1 MSGWEDI
8 LNTTQLECFLAV
20 ANHLN
25 FSRAAEQMRIT
36 QPAVSHQIN
45 TLEDELEVK
54 LFHRTS
60 KNVRMTQAGWI
71 FTQYASEILKLFA
84 LSKDRVRD
92 FQENLPVRFGIGCRN
107 FLELRF
113 LEPVIEQLRKEIPQ
127 IIPVIRLVPFASLEN
142 LLDEGDVQVIFSFKE
157 HAPQNA
163 VFREYIQCPVVCVC
177 SRSHPLAG
185 CDRGTVAKLRESG
198 KMALCPP
205 TVYPPALLQAQTSI
219 VAGRKSEDSLFCD
232 DIEVVY
238 SLVRSG
244 YAFAVVPDFPRAREP
259 QLCYIPVDEFAPIA
273 YGVAY
278 LRKSLEPSL
287 QKFLSILKEILI
299 F

>member
-1 MSGWEDI
+1 M
-8 LNTTQLECFLAV
+8 NTTQLECFLAV
-20 ANHLN
+20 VNHLN

-60 KNVRMTQAGWI
+60 KNVRLTQAGWI
-71 FTQYASEILKLFA
+71 FTQYASEILKMFN
-84 LSKDRVRD
+84 LSKTRVRD
-92 FQENLPVRFGIGCRN
+92 FQESLPVRFGIGCRN

-113 LEPVIEQLRKEIPQ
+113 LEPVMAQLRKDMPQ
-127 IIPVIRLVPFASLEN
+127 MIPVIRLVPFASLEN
-142 LLDEGDVQVIFSFKE
+142 LLDEGDVQVIFSFKD
-157 HAPQNA
+157 HAPQSA
-163 VFREYIQCPVVCVC
+163 VFREYVQCPVVCVC
-177 SRSHPLAG
+177 SPSHPLAG
-185 CDRGTVAKLRESG
+185 YNKRTVEQLRGSG

-219 VAGRKSEDSLFCD
+219 VAGRKSEENLFCD
-232 DIEVVY
+232 DIEVVF

-244 YAFAVVPDFPRAREP
+244 YAFALVPDLPNAREP
-259 QLCYIPVDEFAPIA
+259 GLCYITVDEFAPLS

-278 LRKSLEPSL
+278 LRRSLDVSL
-287 QKFLSILKEILI
+287 QKFFSILKGILTI
-299 F
+299 